1 MDDLYHKA
9 FRDEIED
16 IYLNSSY
23 AYRFLMEL
31 RRFVEQKAKPST
43 TPEPVKRCIEYIK
56 SSIEKP
62 IRLEEMAYA
71 ANVSKYHLIRLF
83 QATVGEPPI
92 QYLIRSRIK
101 QAGKLLIETDD
112 SIQEIAK
119 RCGFTSSNYF
129 TKVFQKWT
137 NHTPSEFRKS
147 IGKQKIGDILLK

>member
-71 ANVSKYHLIRLF
+71 ANVSKYHLNPFISRNRRRTSNAILNPITN
-83 QATVGEPPI
+83 QA
-92 QYLIRSRIK
+92 
-101 QAGKLLIETDD
+101 AGKLLIKTDD

-137 NHTPSEFRKS
+137 NYTPSEFRKS